1 MQPMGSM
8 SPGQMNIP
16 SPQPGFGIG
25 GGQWK
30 GHMSPSG
37 MQISGI
43 MQPMMSMAP
52 GQLFM
57 PSPQAMGGIGGQGA
71 GKARAV
77 ERRANSRRDIL
88 RLDNS
93 AFSAPTD
100 PNLYPKSHVTYSVLC
115 YFNLCPLIHLPL
127 VMLQVLLFSYSPI
140 LVIVSFTQS
149 RVD

>member
-43 MQPMMSMAP
+43 MQPMVSMGP

-77 ERRANSRRDIL
+77 ERRAKSRRDIS

-93 AFSAPTD
+93 AFSAPLD
-100 PNLYPKSHVTYSVLC
+100 PNLYP
-115 YFNLCPLIHLPL
+115 
-127 VMLQVLLFSYSPI
+127 
-140 LVIVSFTQS
+140 
-149 RVD
+149 